1 MGTWLFSCSGA
12 YGVTHQHDERI
23 SAPSNPCWNH
33 LVTHTYHFG
42 STFSVSR
49 IQGTLV
55 FGPSEGKWVTIQC
68 QLSTN
73 GTSWSTVG
81 SSTQYAS
88 TTGRAFDF
96 SISSTNAAHMRFIS
110 ITSGGYV
117 DGSSGTVTYTD
128 QYRKIVNLIPSI
140 YGDKIKLDWG
150 YSSGQDFN
158 RIQLYCSTPTSTSWG
173 FLKTFYV
180 NDPTTHT
187 DYIHYGTQFPYET
200 VYYMFISYKDST
212 NEIERVNTSIIYPP
226 PKNIINLQITQK
238 SENVIL
244 EWEHGEGTTAYTDE
258 IYIKEGDNLILL
270 GTLSS
275 DIETFTDST
284 RTDSGIYSYY
294 LRSMGELTFWSQFT
308 IGSIDYL
315 KTEPQI
321 ELGVGGEAL
330 RHAIYTYHNES
341 EADRNSMTFKIWDSS
356 IKNIL
361 EEPNSSD
368 PDVIL
373 QGDEKVFT
381 KNINPFLNDTY
392 DLGSE
397 ESKWRKTN
405 SVNIYSD
412 STKTAKLKLWNGK

>member
-1 MGTWLFSCSGA
+1 ML
-12 YGVTHQHDERI
+12 
-23 SAPSNPCWNH
+23 
-33 LVTHTYHFG
+33 
-42 STFSVSR
+42 
-49 IQGTLV
+49 
-55 FGPSEGKWVTIQC
+55 
-68 QLSTN
+68 
-73 GTSWSTVG
+73 
-81 SSTQYAS
+81 
-88 TTGRAFDF
+88 
-96 SISSTNAAHMRFIS
+96 
-110 ITSGGYV
+110 
-117 DGSSGTVTYTD
+117 
-128 QYRKIVNLIPSI
+128 
-140 YGDKIKLDWG
+140 
-150 YSSGQDFN
+150 
-158 RIQLYCSTPTSTSWG
+158 
-173 FLKTFYV
+173 
-180 NDPTTHT
+180 
-187 DYIHYGTQFPYET
+187 
-200 VYYMFISYKDST
+200 
-212 NEIERVNTSIIYPP
+212 
-226 PKNIINLQITQK
+226 
-238 SENVIL
+238 L